1 MDAAAGCRQSWAG
14 GSRGFRDV
22 SRPWQQR
29 TITGVAGLLQLEG
42 RASAWAGKLNARC
55 ATWGLSAEELD
66 DLDLGDSADPI
77 AAAEAAFPDKTTA
90 TAKSLAA
97 WQIQDQPGA
106 AVQLDR
112 SRSVRALSVQAPYER
127 IAIEVEHIADSQGAP
142 VTCRLRA
149 EPGQV
154 RSAAH
159 PGSCPPEPAA
169 VLEVTAMHPA
179 HRPGSSP
186 KRIE

>member
-1 MDAAAGCRQSWAG
+1 MTTQAEARRYLIA
-14 GSRGFRDV
+14 
-22 SRPWQQR
+22 
-29 TITGVAGLLQLEG
+29 LLPPG
-42 RASAWAGKLNARC
+42 
-55 ATWGLSAEELD
+55 AEELD

-106 AVQLDR
+106 AVKLDR

-127 IAIEVEHIADSQGAP
+127 IADSPGAP

-179 HRPGSSP
+179 HRPGWYT